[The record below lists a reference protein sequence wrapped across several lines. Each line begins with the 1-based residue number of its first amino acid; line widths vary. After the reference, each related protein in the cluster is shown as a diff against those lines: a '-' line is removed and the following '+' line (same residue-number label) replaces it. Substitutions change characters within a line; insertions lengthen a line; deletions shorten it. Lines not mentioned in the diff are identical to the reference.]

1 MLFVINDILG
11 DDWIVIVR
19 IDYGDRSV
27 FENWFRVWLYVYN
40 CWLVKNCNDWLIL
53 YYKYFIIISIE
64 IIKKNKFFCDI

>member
-27 FENWFRVWLYVYN
+27 FEN
-40 CWLVKNCNDWLIL
+40 
-53 YYKYFIIISIE
+53 
-64 IIKKNKFFCDI
+64 